1 MPPVMLLLIHGY
13 RQHYFIS
20 PSTTYSPDSPYSAAA
35 LLLAFSVHLEKPVM
49 APPQILTTHLS
60 QSKHDG

>member
-20 PSTTYSPDSPYSAAA
+20 PSTIYSPDSPYSAAA
-35 LLLAFSVHLEKPVM
+35 LLLSLFSSLGKACNGSPTDPHYPPVSVQ
-49 APPQILTTHLS
+49 A
-60 QSKHDG
+60 